1 MLLVRCHCGG
11 WYLHILGLVCCFTL
25 SLSEGLQDLAKHRV
39 QVNLASL
46 YIQRCR
52 KWSEKEGE
60 YAVDFCIVVLKGSI
74 LEALVVWFIYSL
86 VWH

>member
-11 WYLHILGLVCCFTL
+11 LYLHILGLVCCFTL

-46 YIQRCR
+46 YTYRDAGNGVKKRVNMLLI
-52 KWSEKEGE
+52 S
-60 YAVDFCIVVLKGSI
+60 V
-74 LEALVVWFIYSL
+74 
-86 VWH
+86 